1 MMTHR
6 DAYRVMLREYPD
18 ILNIEQM
25 CEILKISTKTGYRLL
40 KDGQIQNLKIGRSYR
55 IPKAHLVA
63 YLLLETVRG
72 TKFELS
78 ILFGAFHCYHN
89 T

>member
-18 ILNIEQM
+18 VLNIEQM

-40 KDGQIQNLKIGRSYR
+40 KDGQIQNIMAMS
-55 IPKAHLVA
+55 
-63 YLLLETVRG
+63 TS
-72 TKFELS
+72 TW
-78 ILFGAFHCYHN
+78 
-89 T
+89 

>member
-6 DAYRVMLREYPD
+6 DAYRMMLREYPD
-18 ILNIEQM
+18 VLNIEQM

-40 KDGQIQNLKIGRSYR
+40 KDGQIQNIKIGRAYR

-63 YLLLETVRG
+63 YLM
-72 TKFELS
+72 KFAPNN
-78 ILFGAFHCYHN
+78 IVQA
-89 T
+89 